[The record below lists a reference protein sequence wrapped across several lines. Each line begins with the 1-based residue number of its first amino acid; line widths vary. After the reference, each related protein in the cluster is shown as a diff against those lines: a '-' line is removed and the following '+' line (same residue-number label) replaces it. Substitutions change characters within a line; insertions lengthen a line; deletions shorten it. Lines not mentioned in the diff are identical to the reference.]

1 MTNSIEIKTMERL
14 LKAVANQRRLAIIRL
29 LKNKNELTVSEI
41 SSAIKLSFR
50 STSKHLAVLLAM
62 DIVEKEQRS
71 VEVFYRLS
79 VAQEPVIKYLL
90 SCL

>member
-1 MTNSIEIKTMERL
+1 MERL